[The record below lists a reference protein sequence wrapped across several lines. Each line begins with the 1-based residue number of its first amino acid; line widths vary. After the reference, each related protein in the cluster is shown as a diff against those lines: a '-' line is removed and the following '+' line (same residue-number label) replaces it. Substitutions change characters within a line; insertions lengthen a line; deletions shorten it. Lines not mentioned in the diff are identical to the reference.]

1 MNRCDGI
8 DNDVGFTLFSTFHNH
23 AKPNGTQFMEFIWYF
38 QVLVDYN
45 FSVFTE
51 DYILN

>member
-1 MNRCDGI
+1 MNRCDEI
-8 DNDVGFTLFSTFHNH
+8 DYDVGFTLFSTSHNH
-23 AKPNGTQFMEFIWYF
+23 AKPNGTQFMECIWYF